1 MKSAIVTGATG
12 FIGTWLVKELSSNGI
27 KVTAVVRQETKNL
40 IKMKDIPNVDIII
53 CNMEQIDKLPDIL
66 VGKEFDVF
74 YHLAWHGSSGDLR
87 SDLKAQLVNV
97 ENTLKALSAAE
108 KMNCLKFVGAGSLM
122 EFESH
127 QVVMKDGIIPAVS
140 NIYSIAKYTAHA
152 MSKTYSSKM
161 KIEHVWAYITNAYG
175 EDEIS
180 PRFFN
185 TTIRK
190 MLDREKLDFTEGNQL
205 YDFVHVSDVARAFRL
220 IGEKGKKGCH
230 YCIGSG
236 NPKPLKEFILKMGHI
251 VDDSLQMDFGLIA
264 STGISLSADIY
275 SVESLKE
282 DTGYEPLISFD
293 EGVNI
298 VLKNMREQNI
308 ERTDL

>member
-12 FIGTWLVKELSSNGI
+12 FIGTWLVKELSSNDI
-27 KVTAVVRQETKNL
+27 KVTAVVRQKTTNL
-40 IKMKDIPNVDIII
+40 IKIKDIPNVEVVI
-53 CNMEQIDKLPDIL
+53 CDMEDVDKLPEIL
-66 VGKEFDVF
+66 HEKVYDVF
-74 YHLAWHGSSGDLR
+74 YHLAWHGTSGDLR
-87 SDLKAQLVNV
+87 SDYEIQLTNV
-97 ENTLKALSAAE
+97 EITLKAMAAAE
-108 KMNCLKFVGAGSLM
+108 ELKCAKFVGAGSLM

-127 QVVMKDGIIPAVS
+127 QVVMKDGIIPTVS
-140 NIYSIAKYTAHA
+140 SMYSIAKYTAHA
-152 MSKTYSSKM
+152 MSKTYSSNIE
-161 KIEHVWAYITNAYG
+161 IEHVWSYITNAYG

-205 YDFVHVSDVARAFRL
+205 YDFVHVRDVARAFRL
-220 IGEKGKKGCH
+220 IGENGKKGCN

-236 NPKPLKEFILKMGHI
+236 NPKPLKDFIIMMGQI
-251 VDDSLQMDFGLIA
+251 VDETLQMNFGAVA

-275 SVESLKE
+275 SIESLKK

-293 EGVNI
+293 EGVKM
-298 VLKNMREQNI
+298 VLKHMKEQI
-308 ERTDL
+308 KGGKEW

>member
-40 IKMKDIPNVDIII
+40 IKIKDILNVELVKCD
-53 CNMEQIDKLPDIL
+53 MDQIDKLSDIL
-66 VGKEFDVF
+66 HGESYDVF
-74 YHLAWHGSSGDLR
+74 YHLAWNGSSGDLR
-87 SDLKAQLVNV
+87 SDYETQLTNV
-97 ENTLKALSAAE
+97 EITLKAMAAAE
-108 KMNCLKFVGAGSLM
+108 KLKCTKFVGAGSLM

-127 QVVMKDGIIPAVS
+127 QVVMKDGIIPTGS

-152 MSKTYSSKM
+152 MSKTYSSNM
-161 KIEHVWAYITNAYG
+161 EIEHVWAYITNAYG

-190 MLDREKLDFTEGNQL
+190 MLDRENLDFTEGLQL

-220 IGEKGKKGCH
+220 IGEKGKRGCN

-236 NPKPLKEFILKMGHI
+236 NPKPLKEFIIKMGHI
-251 VDDSLQMDFGLIA
+251 VDDSLQMNFGAVA

-275 SVESLKE
+275 SIENLKE

-293 EGVNI
+293 EGVNR
-298 VLKNMREQNI
+298 VLAYMKEQI
-308 ERTDL
+308 K

>member
-12 FIGTWLVKELSSNGI
+12 FIGTWLVKELSTNGI
-27 KVTAVVRQETKNL
+27 KVTAIVRQETKKL
-40 IKMKDIPNVDIII
+40 IKIKDIPNVDVIV
-53 CNMEQIDKLPDIL
+53 CNMEDVDKLSDIL
-66 VGKEFDVF
+66 NGKVHDVF
-74 YHLAWHGSSGDLR
+74 YHLAWNGSSGDLR
-87 SDLKAQLVNV
+87 SVYEIQLTNV
-97 ENTLKALSAAE
+97 EITLKAMAIAE
-108 KMNCLKFVGAGSLM
+108 KLKCTKFVGAGSLM

-127 QVVMKDGIIPAVS
+127 QVVMKNGIIPTGS
-140 NIYSIAKYTAHA
+140 NLYSIAKYTAHA
-152 MSKTYSSKM
+152 MSKTYSSNM
-161 KIEHVWAYITNAYG
+161 EIEHVWAYITNAYG

-190 MLDREKLDFTEGNQL
+190 MLDRENIDFTEGLQL

-220 IGEKGKKGCH
+220 IREKGKRGCN

-236 NPKPLKEFILKMGHI
+236 NPKPLKEFIIKMGHI
-251 VDDSLQMDFGLIA
+251 VDDSLQMNFGAVA

-275 SVESLKE
+275 SIENLKE

-293 EGVNI
+293 EGVNRA
-298 VLKNMREQNI
+298 LAYMKEQI
-308 ERTDL
+308 K